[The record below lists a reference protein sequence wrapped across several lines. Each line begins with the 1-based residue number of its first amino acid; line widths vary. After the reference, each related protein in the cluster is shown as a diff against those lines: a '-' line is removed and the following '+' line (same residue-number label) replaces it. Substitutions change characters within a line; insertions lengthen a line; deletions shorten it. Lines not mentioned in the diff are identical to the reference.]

1 MLNVAT
7 AARESKGAGRRR
19 RLGDATV
26 AVSGEARS
34 GAVAARR
41 PVDGSVGDVEVAG
54 LAERDE
60 GDAIRSRQRTSAS

>member
-1 MLNVAT
+1 VLNVAT
-7 AARESKGAGRRR
+7 AARGSKDAGRCR

-34 GAVAARR
+34 GAAAARR
-41 PVDGSVGDVEVAG
+41 LVDGSVGDVEVAD
-54 LAERDE
+54 LAECDE